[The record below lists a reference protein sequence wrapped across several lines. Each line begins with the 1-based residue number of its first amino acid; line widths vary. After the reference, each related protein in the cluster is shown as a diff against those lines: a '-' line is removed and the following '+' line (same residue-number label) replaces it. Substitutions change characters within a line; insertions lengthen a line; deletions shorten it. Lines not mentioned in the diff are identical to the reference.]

1 MVGWVVVLHVER
13 VAGPQSGGVW
23 GLRRHLAAAIR
34 WPARRRARVREAAL
48 AVGSVGLFWTVWAG
62 SLLAA
67 LVVPF
72 AVWTLILVRRPPQR
86 R

>member
-1 MVGWVVVLHVER
+1 
-13 VAGPQSGGVW
+13 
-23 GLRRHLAAAIR
+23 
-34 WPARRRARVREAAL
+34 VREAAL

-67 LVVPF
+67 LVVPV